1 MATQR
6 MVLDLSL
13 NPLFWVRCPH
23 LEQGRRLWHATVSL
37 DEKQVITV
45 GVITITLA
53 SSYML
58 KRHATNALQLRAAP
72 SSLLKITGS
81 HQKTT

>member
-37 DEKQVITV
+37 DEEQVITV

-53 SSYML
+53 SSL
-58 KRHATNALQLRAAP
+58 C
-72 SSLLKITGS
+72 
-81 HQKTT
+81 